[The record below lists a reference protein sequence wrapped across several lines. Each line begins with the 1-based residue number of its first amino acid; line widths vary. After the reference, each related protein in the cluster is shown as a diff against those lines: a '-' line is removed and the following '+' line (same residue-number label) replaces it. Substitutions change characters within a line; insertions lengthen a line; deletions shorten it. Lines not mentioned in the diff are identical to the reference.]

1 MTSKWLLGLGFS
13 VVSAAALAGAAV
25 SVAGVAVAGDL
36 QVSGAQSPAQTPPTP
51 SNLRA
56 TADPRYKE
64 VIAKCKTPPAAPAPR
79 GGGAGPGGGAGR
91 GAAAAPTT
99 PTDYTVTEVPGVIAA
114 GQRWTTVYRTT
125 GNNADGPIASEDGGL
140 LIAQMDNGQV
150 VKIDLKGQAT
160 VVHRDTNA
168 GGALAMSTKNAL
180 FVVSRGLG
188 QAVLQLAPQRR
199 VLANTINGDPFECVG
214 GINDV
219 TADSRG
225 GVYFTMGGLFH
236 ADAKG
241 TVTQYGKDLR
251 TNGVILSPDEK
262 ILYVTNGQTVV
273 AFDVQGNGALANQ
286 RDFAKL
292 PAGAGDG
299 MAVDAAGRL
308 YVTVGGGAAGAPG
321 VYVFAA
327 DGKALGLIP
336 SPRNLIAVAFSG
348 PDKKT
353 LYGIANNQQTVEIY
367 TIPMTAQGFRGRAK

>member
-1 MTSKWLLGLGFS
+1 MTSRLLLGVGFGLLG
-13 VVSAAALAGAAV
+13 AAAL
-25 SVAGVAVAGDL
+25 
-36 QVSGAQSPAQTPPTP
+36 GAQGQAPAAPTP

-64 VIAKCKTPPAAPAPR
+64 VIAKCKTPPPEPPARSPVAR
-79 GGGAGPGGGAGR
+79 VVP
-91 GAAAAPTT
+91 P
-99 PTDYTVTEVPGVIAA
+99 DYAVTEIPGVIAA
-114 GQRWTTVYRTT
+114 GQRWTTVYQTT

-150 VKIDLKGQAT
+150 VKIDAKGQAS

-199 VLANTINGDPFECVG
+199 VLANTFNGEPFECVG

-225 GVYFTMGGLFH
+225 GAYFTMSGLFY
-236 ADAKG
+236 ADPKG
-241 TVTQYGKDLR
+241 VVTRYGEGLR

-262 ILYVTNGQTVV
+262 TLYVTNNQVV
-273 AFDVQGNGALANQ
+273 VGFDVRPDGSLTNQ

-292 PAGAGDG
+292 ATGSGDG

-308 YVTVGGGAAGAPG
+308 YVTVGGGPAGAPG
-321 VYVFAA
+321 VYVFSA

-336 SPRNLIAVAFSG
+336 SPRPLITVAFSG
-348 PDKKT
+348 PEKKT
-353 LYGIANNQQTVEIY
+353 LYGIANDQRTVEIY
-367 TIPMTAQGFRGRAK
+367 TIPMMAQGFRGRAK

>member
-1 MTSKWLLGLGFS
+1 MTSKLLLGLGFS
-13 VVSAAALAGAAV
+13 LIGAAAV
-25 SVAGVAVAGDL
+25 
-36 QVSGAQSPAQTPPTP
+36 GAQGQSQTAPTP

-56 TADPRYKE
+56 TADPRYKD

-91 GAAAAPTT
+91 GGGAAAPTT
-99 PTDYTVTEVPGVIAA
+99 PLEYTVTEIPGVIAA
-114 GQRWTTVYRTT
+114 GQRWTTVYQTT

-150 VKIDLKGQAT
+150 VKIDPKGQAT

-168 GGALAMSTKNAL
+168 GGALAMSTKGAL

-214 GINDV
+214 GVNDV

-241 TVTQYGKDLR
+241 VVTQYGKDLR
-251 TNGVILSPDEK
+251 TNGVMLSPDEK
-262 ILYVTNGQTVV
+262 ILYVTNGQTIV
-273 AFDVQGNGALANQ
+273 AFDVQGNGSLANQ

-321 VYVFAA
+321 VYVFSA
-327 DGKALGLIP
+327 DGKPLGLIP
-336 SPRNLIAVAFSG
+336 SPRNLITVAFSG

-353 LYGIANNQQTVEIY
+353 LYGIANNQQTVDIY
-367 TIPMTAQGFRGRAK
+367 TIPMIAQGFRARAK

>member
-1 MTSKWLLGLGFS
+1 
-13 VVSAAALAGAAV
+13 
-25 SVAGVAVAGDL
+25 
-36 QVSGAQSPAQTPPTP
+36 
-51 SNLRA
+51 
-56 TADPRYKE
+56 
-64 VIAKCKTPPAAPAPR
+64 
-79 GGGAGPGGGAGR
+79 
-91 GAAAAPTT
+91 
-99 PTDYTVTEVPGVIAA
+99 
-114 GQRWTTVYRTT
+114 VYQTT

-150 VKIDLKGQAT
+150 VKIDPKGQAT

-188 QAVLQLAPQRR
+188 QAVQQLAPQRR
-199 VLANTINGDPFECVG
+199 ILANTINGDPFECVG

-236 ADAKG
+236 ADPKG
-241 TVTQYGKDLR
+241 VVTQYGEGLR

-262 ILYVTNGQTVV
+262 TLYVTNGPVVV
-273 AFDVQGNGALANQ
+273 AFEVQPNGALTNQ

-292 PAGAGDG
+292 PAGSGDG

-308 YVTVGGGAAGAPG
+308 YVTVGGGAGGANG
-321 VYVFAA
+321 FYVFSA
-327 DGKALGLIP
+327 DGKALGRVP
-336 SPRNLIAVAFSG
+336 SPRNLITVAFSG

-353 LYGIANNQQTVEIY
+353 LYGIANDQKTVDIY
-367 TIPMTAQGFRGRAK
+367 TIPMIAQGYRGRAK